1 MLIRFSN
8 HMTSNQKKTLDKL
21 WQIQVTGVTC
31 TYPGCNKIGNEG
43 HHIMKRR
50 YLNTRWLI
58 ENGRALCR
66 EHHLWADTN
75 PQAYE
80 DLVIGEVGTAAYD
93 SLREKALMV
102 VRQFYVEIREAL
114 INES

>member
-1 MLIRFSN
+1 
-8 HMTSNQKKTLDKL
+8 MTKHEKKALDRL
-21 WQIQVTGVTC
+21 WQEKVTGGIC
-31 TYPGCNKIGNEG
+31 THPGCNKIGNEG

-50 YLNTRWLI
+50 YLNTRWLV

-80 DLVIGEVGTAAYD
+80 DLIIGDIGPGAYEALRQK
-93 SLREKALMV
+93 SLMIVK
-102 VRQFYVEIREAL
+102 QFYNEIKEGL
-114 INES
+114 K